1 MILGI
6 SSPENTYLMATYNHY
21 GFSGLT
27 HEDLL
32 LPENSPFLWHPDF
45 SGGVLAIAK
54 DPRLKWVISTLKFD
68 IPQLSLT
75 AIYNDFLI
83 PLKRRLEELGLQIN
97 GDYLQ
102 DYIFMMKDG
111 MIAQIDPHGVIDI
124 ERNFFTGKDY
134 RGLSL
139 VKHDQIHEANPLN
152 KLKKIVTIH
161 ESYTHKRLFPIS
173 VIEKNSPKTIFHSEL
188 LEF

>member
-6 SSPENTYLMATYNHY
+6 SSPENTYLTATFNHY

-27 HEDLL
+27 HKDLL
-32 LPENSPFLWHPDF
+32 LPENSPFLWHPNL

-68 IPQLSLT
+68 LPQLTLT
-75 AIYNDFLI
+75 AIYNDFLV
-83 PLKRRLEELGLQIN
+83 PLKNRLEELGLQIE

-111 MIAQIDPHGVIDI
+111 IMAQIDPHGVIDI
-124 ERNFFTGKDY
+124 DRALFSSKET

-139 VKHDQIHEANPLN
+139 VRHDLIKDIDPITQ
-152 KLKKIVTIH
+152 LKKIVVIH
-161 ESYTHKRLFPIS
+161 ETYTHKKLFPMSLVEMSDLRRIII
-173 VIEKNSPKTIFHSEL
+173 IE
-188 LEF
+188 